1 MLRIPS
7 LRSAAI
13 LSFEDQSTSISSRC
27 TVDKTVAEDQ
37 EVHPDMPDPTTAV
50 HDLAADHP
58 GKDDVNLSPHP
69 GLRPTKPSLKT
80 SGRFLHTGSLP
91 QTCWITTQ
99 CMACH
104 SLVELSVPA
113 LPGHWEYDNLP
124 VHEIRLI
131 QVLQDSSYDWCLRQ
145 IAAGKNCYLEMFR
158 SRQEAF
164 FSTALH

>member
-1 MLRIPS
+1 MWHRAKPIEPSCRWLLSVVCLGSGYNFFLRTVLRIPS

-113 LPGHWEYDNLP
+113 LPGHWE
-124 VHEIRLI
+124 
-131 QVLQDSSYDWCLRQ
+131 
-145 IAAGKNCYLEMFR
+145 
-158 SRQEAF
+158 
-164 FSTALH
+164 